1 MQTKRITIIGLGLIG
16 GSFGLA
22 LNKRNNKKH
31 SFELVGYDL
40 NIVSIR
46 QAVSKGAVHWGTT
59 GLKLAVEGSD
69 LIILAVPVGQMKETV
84 KNILPYLKKGCIIFD
99 TGSTKEKPVQEISRL
114 LPADIY
120 FVGGHP
126 MAGSERSGI
135 SGAHPYLFENAIFV
149 ITPGD
154 NALPDILDPVVDLIE
169 LTGAKPKIMSPR
181 IHDQA
186 VAGVSH
192 LPYLIAVN
200 LVETVHE
207 LSQTIEDAPL
217 LAAGGFRDTTRI
229 AGGDAVMWRDIA
241 LSNQENLIRMIELFQ
256 EKLAQMTA
264 YLKQGDGESLRQIF
278 ISAKKHREE
287 IPITYKGVLP
297 EMNELLVTI
306 PDQPGMLALITGYLG
321 QRGINIA
328 EIEVLRVREHREGT
342 IRLAFQRKDERDK
355 AIAILKEQGLS
366 VNWGHATHDQ
376 QQEL

>member
-1 MQTKRITIIGLGLIG
+1 MQIKRITIIGLGLIG

-22 LNKRNNKKH
+22 LNKKNNKKH
-31 SFELVGYDL
+31 SFEIVGYDL
-40 NIVSIR
+40 NIVSMR

-69 LIILAVPVGQMKETV
+69 LIILAVPVGQMEETV

-154 NALPDILDPVVDLIE
+154 NALPEILDPVVGLIE

-192 LPYLIAVN
+192 LPYIIAVLPPAWPPYFCRHRPVRQWQSLSWAWLPPSIFVPTLN
-200 LVETVHE
+200 L
-207 LSQTIEDAPL
+207 D
-217 LAAGGFRDTTRI
+217 D
-229 AGGDAVMWRDIA
+229 
-241 LSNQENLIRMIELFQ
+241 
-256 EKLAQMTA
+256 
-264 YLKQGDGESLRQIF
+264 IF
-278 ISAKKHREE
+278 IRSKV
-287 IPITYKGVLP
+287 IPIV
-297 EMNELLVTI
+297 
-306 PDQPGMLALITGYLG
+306 
-321 QRGINIA
+321 QRSSG
-328 EIEVLRVREHREGT
+328 
-342 IRLAFQRKDERDK
+342 KK
-355 AIAILKEQGLS
+355 Y
-366 VNWGHATHDQ
+366 
-376 QQEL
+376 